1 MADDLHW
8 IQIEDFV
15 EVFNRIYLT
24 TDHTLMSKDGAT
36 KRFVSK
42 WIPGDFIGGSGGPP
56 IIITTQTEVT
66 DNTAT
71 GSGGPSKRGT
81 LMGSRPSSAH
91 SPAANNNNNTNS
103 TAASGKVNV
112 IERYAMISETFTDN
126 PMYPFS
132 VTEPTTIGFSLF
144 QKDRRFAMG
153 RLGDNA
159 RDVLTKQYASRRDRL
174 QACMEYPVGISY
186 LIVKLSGLKHRLT
199 EFKLRKIVSGSENMC
214 FSNVATNLVYLR
226 PGRYAV
232 IPYTHTMLSRSM
244 DYVLCANYTAGQV
257 DFEVRVCLCPPQ
269 FVFCFFWLHV
279 ANFLTPAV
287 TWLLSSCTLLSLN
300 IFSPKMHCFLF

>member
-1 MADDLHW
+1 MVLFYLQLVQPMADDLHW

-36 KRFVSK
+36 KRFASK

-66 DNTAT
+66 DSTTA
-71 GSGGPSKRGT
+71 GGAGGAGGPSKRGT

-91 SPAANNNNNTNS
+91 SPANNNNITSS
-103 TAASGKVNV
+103 TGAGGKVNI

-159 RDVLTKQYASRRDRL
+159 RDVLTKQYASRRERL

-186 LIVKLSGLKHRLT
+186 LIVKLSGLKHRMT

-257 DFEVRVCLCPPQ
+257 DFEVC
-269 FVFCFFWLHV
+269 
-279 ANFLTPAV
+279 
-287 TWLLSSCTLLSLN
+287 
-300 IFSPKMHCFLF
+300 IFNSVRLIC